1 MYLIVD
7 MKEMRVC
14 YVYSDMVDA
23 EHLRRSHPDIPYST
37 VVVLES
43 NEAEAS
49 LDLEKLWEI
58 CE

>member
-14 YVYSDMVDA
+14 YFFSDMVDA

-49 LDLEKLWEI
+49 LDLEKLWEV
-58 CE
+58 

>member
-14 YVYSDMVDA
+14 YVFSDMVDA

-43 NEAEAS
+43 NEGET
-49 LDLEKLWEI
+49 LIDPERMWEV